1 MKRGVVAVMLLWLLW
16 PLAGAAQEL
25 MPSAWQYY
33 IEQLS
38 DEGDDET
45 VEEML
50 ELYEALHDSPVNLN
64 DTSDLLSAIPF
75 VSDLQ
80 RERLR
85 AYIMLSG
92 ALLSVEE
99 LYVINGFDSLTVEL
113 LRPIVK
119 AEPLESSQRL
129 TWKELLTRGRSNL
142 VTGIGGTV
150 EQARG
155 YRDSIYEGDNL
166 RLMWRYYFK
175 YKDRVQLQLSGKVS
189 TFTATAC
196 WQTTSGDGAKTEE
209 SVLYM

>member
-16 PLAGAAQEL
+16 PLSGAAQEL

-64 DTSDLLSAIPF
+64 DTANLLPAIPF

-92 ALLSVEE
+92 SLLSVEE
-99 LYVINGFDSLTVEL
+99 LYVINGSERLTV
-113 LRPIVK
+113 
-119 AEPLESSQRL
+119 
-129 TWKELLTRGRSNL
+129 
-142 VTGIGGTV
+142 
-150 EQARG
+150 
-155 YRDSIYEGDNL
+155 
-166 RLMWRYYFK
+166 
-175 YKDRVQLQLSGKVS
+175 
-189 TFTATAC
+189 
-196 WQTTSGDGAKTEE
+196 
-209 SVLYM
+209 

>member
-1 MKRGVVAVMLLWLLW
+1 MLLWLLW

-85 AYIMLSG
+85 AYILLSG
-92 ALLSVEE
+92 ALPIQ
-99 LYVINGFDSLTVEL
+99 YSLTAEVSIML
-113 LRPIVK
+113 FIK
-119 AEPLESSQRL
+119 AERI
-129 TWKELLTRGRSNL
+129 LLP
-142 VTGIGGTV
+142 
-150 EQARG
+150 
-155 YRDSIYEGDNL
+155 
-166 RLMWRYYFK
+166 
-175 YKDRVQLQLSGKVS
+175 
-189 TFTATAC
+189 
-196 WQTTSGDGAKTEE
+196 
-209 SVLYM
+209 

>member
-129 TWKELLTRGRSNL
+129 TWKDLLTRGRSNL
-142 VTGIGGTV
+142 VTGISGTV
-150 EQARG
+150 EKARG

-166 RLMWRYYFK
+166 RFMWRYRYK
-175 YKDRVQLQLSGKVS
+175 YKDRIQLQLSGDKDPGEA
-189 TFTATAC
+189 FF
-196 WQTTSGDGAKTEE
+196 SGSQRKGFDF
-209 SVLYM
+209 